1 MNLSDI
7 EWPSIGVYTYDVE
20 ETAGLTGGVTYDG
33 DTLKMKVTVAYD
45 DDGAEYYV
53 AFVTMSFE
61 DANGDGISEEKTGGF
76 QNVYNVG
83 DLEITKT
90 VAGNMGDKT
99 KYFEVAVTLTGETGK
114 TYADSYAVEGGSYAS
129 NPKTIAVG
137 TTATFYLKHGETL
150 TIADLPAGISYEIVE
165 TAANTEGYITAVTNS
180 DTDGDVET
188 TNEGDTTTYT
198 GKATG
203 SIDAGDDITVA
214 YTNTKGTT
222 VDTGIVLDSMPYILM
237 LAVACMGL
245 VVVFTKKRRAE

>member
-1 MNLSDI
+1 MKVSERKEMTPAQIIANRRNRVLDARGYVSLI
-7 EWPSIGVYTYDVE
+7 FRLIFLAAAGWILFTQVFYIGQTSGNGMFPAVK
-20 ETAGLTGGVTYDG
+20 DG
-33 DTLKMKVTVAYD
+33 DLMI
-45 DDGAEYYV
+45 G
-53 AFVTMSFE
+53 
-61 DANGDGISEEKTGGF
+61 
-76 QNVYNVG
+76 YNVG
-83 DLEITKT
+83 DLKITKT

-99 KYFEVAVTLTGETGK
+99 KYFPFTVQLTGETDK
-114 TYADSYAVEGGSYAS
+114 TYAGSYAVGGGSYAS
-129 NPKTIAVG
+129 NPPTIAVG

-180 DTDGDVET
+180 DGDGDVEST
-188 TNEGDTTTYT
+188 TEGETTTYT

>member
-1 MNLSDI
+1 MAAKEQNLSNQQIILRRRNQALDRKGWI
-7 EWPSIGVYTYDVE
+7 SL
-20 ETAGLTGGVTYDG
+20 GLKTILAAVLVWAALSQVFLITQARGNGMFPAVKDG
-33 DTLKMKVTVAYD
+33 DLMI
-45 DDGAEYYV
+45 G
-53 AFVTMSFE
+53 
-61 DANGDGISEEKTGGF
+61 
-76 QNVYNVG
+76 YNVG
-83 DLEITKT
+83 DLEITKN

-99 KYFEVAVTLTGETGK
+99 KYFPFTVKLTGETEK
-114 TYADSYAVEGGSYAS
+114 TYAKSYAVAGGSYAS
-129 NPKTIAVG
+129 NPETIEVG

-150 TIADLPAGISYEIVE
+150 TIADLPAGISYEIAE
-165 TAANTEGYITAVTNS
+165 TTANTEGYITAVTNN

-188 TNEGDTTTYT
+188 TTEGETTTYT